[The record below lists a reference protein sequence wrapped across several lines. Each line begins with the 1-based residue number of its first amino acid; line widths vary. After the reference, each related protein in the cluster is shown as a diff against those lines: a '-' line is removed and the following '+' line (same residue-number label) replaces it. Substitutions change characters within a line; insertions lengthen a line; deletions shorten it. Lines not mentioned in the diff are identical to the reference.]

1 MKICVSGHVRE
12 KTTRECIRMAR
23 RKRRY
28 AVPGVE
34 QGMQAFKADVMKR
47 EGYAVD
53 PNRPDD
59 VKYEVAKELGV
70 PLQPGDNGGLTTE
83 SVGHVGGKIGGS
95 MVREM
100 IRLAQEQIANREQP

>member
-1 MKICVSGHVRE
+1 MS
-12 KTTRECIRMAR
+12 R
-23 RKRRY
+23 RNRKY
-28 AVPGVE
+28 AVPGAE
-34 QGMQAFKADVMKR
+34 RGMQTFKAEVMRR
-47 EGYAVD
+47 EGYDVD

-70 PLQPGDNGGLTTE
+70 PLKSGGNGDLTTE

-100 IRLAQEQIANREQP
+100 IRLAQQQMVDQEKK

>member
-1 MKICVSGHVRE
+1 M
-12 KTTRECIRMAR
+12 
-23 RKRRY
+23 
-28 AVPGVE
+28 PGVE
-34 QGMQAFKADVMKR
+34 QEMKAFKANVMKR

-53 PNRPDD
+53 PNRPSD

-70 PLQPGDNGGLTTE
+70 PLRPGDNGGLTTE

-100 IRLAQEQIANREQP
+100 VRLAQEQIANREQP

>member
-1 MKICVSGHVRE
+1 
-12 KTTRECIRMAR
+12 
-23 RKRRY
+23 
-28 AVPGVE
+28 VPGVE

-70 PLQPGDNGGLTTE
+70 PLQPGDNGDLTTE
-83 SVGHVGGKIGGS
+83 AAGHIGGKIGGS

>member
-1 MKICVSGHVRE
+1 M
-12 KTTRECIRMAR
+12 
-23 RKRRY
+23 
-28 AVPGVE
+28 PGVE

-59 VKYEVAKELGV
+59 VKYEVAKELGISMH
-70 PLQPGDNGGLTTE
+70 PGNNGSLTTE
-83 SVGHVGGKIGGS
+83 SVGQVGGKIGGA

-100 IRLAQEQIANREQP
+100 IRLAQEQLANRK